1 MPENQFFETQSFSS
15 MKGAHIIF
23 FRERHVPATRV
34 SSQNVLGGF
43 TSVHM
48 GGRAAQMSRKGTS
61 LMAGSCSCWSQN
73 YTFLSFCQ
81 KQSVI
86 LVTLYFPHCSFPCN
100 YWIQLDIPCCI
111 ITQLSVS
118 LKDMKIIMK
127 VHSEKPPSKE
137 WDWAFYLPDNVFE
150 SENIKFKHLVF
161 SSICYTHEQN
171 FGLVSRTNWL
181 GWFFFIILSYGFLF
195 WFV

>member
-1 MPENQFFETQSFSS
+1 MTDVWESIFWYTTFFS
-15 MKGAHIIF
+15 MKGAYIIC
-23 FRERHVPATRV
+23 FREIHVPATRV
-34 SSQNVLGGF
+34 SSQSVLGGF

-48 GGRAAQMSRKGTS
+48 GGRAAHMSRKGTS

-111 ITQLSVS
+111 ITQLYCASERYENKWSWKSIVKS
-118 LKDMKIIMK
+118 LHPKNK
-127 VHSEKPPSKE
+127 
-137 WDWAFYLPDNVFE
+137 N
-150 SENIKFKHLVF
+150 
-161 SSICYTHEQN
+161 
-171 FGLVSRTNWL
+171 GLSTWQCVWIRKK
-181 GWFFFIILSYGFLF
+181 
-195 WFV
+195 